1 MDSFRLLVVDDE
13 KDFLETLVK
22 RLNKRNIDAT
32 GVLSGEKALEVI
44 NEKPFDVVV
53 MDVKMPG
60 LDGIETLRELKKV
73 NPGIEVIILS
83 GHASVDAAMDG
94 MKLGAYEYLLKPCEI
109 EELIE
114 KIDRAYELK
123 ADRDK
128 RVRKAE
134 IRKMIEK

>member
-13 KDFLETLVK
+13 EDFLETLVK

-32 GVLSGEKALEVI
+32 GVPSG
-44 NEKPFDVVV
+44 
-53 MDVKMPG
+53 
-60 LDGIETLRELKKV
+60 
-73 NPGIEVIILS
+73 PGIEVIILS

>member
-1 MDSFRLLVVDDE
+1 MGSFRLLVVDDE
-13 KDFLETLVK
+13 EDFLETLIK

-32 GVLSGEKALEVI
+32 GVPSG
-44 NEKPFDVVV
+44 
-53 MDVKMPG
+53 
-60 LDGIETLRELKKV
+60 
-73 NPGIEVIILS
+73 EVIILS

-94 MKLGAYEYLLKPCEI
+94 MKWGAYEYLLKPCEL

-123 ADRDK
+123 TDREE
-128 RVRKAE
+128 RARKAE

>member
-13 KDFLETLVK
+13 EDFLETLVK

-32 GVLSGEKALEVI
+32 GVPSGEKALEII

-94 MKLGAYEYLLKPCEI
+94 MKLGAYEYLLKPCEL

-123 ADRDK
+123 TDREE
-128 RVRKAE
+128 RARKAE

>member
-1 MDSFRLLVVDDE
+1 
-13 KDFLETLVK
+13 
-22 RLNKRNIDAT
+22 
-32 GVLSGEKALEVI
+32 
-44 NEKPFDVVV
+44 

>member
-13 KDFLETLVK
+13 EDFLETLVK

-32 GVLSGEKALEVI
+32 GVSSGEKALEII

-94 MKLGAYEYLLKPCEI
+94 MRLGAYEYLLKPCEI

-123 ADRDK
+123 ADRDE

>member
-1 MDSFRLLVVDDE
+1 MGSFRLLVVDDE
-13 KDFLETLVK
+13 EDFLETLVK

-32 GVLSGEKALEVI
+32 GVPSGEKALELI
-44 NEKPFDVVV
+44 NEIPFDVVV

-94 MKLGAYEYLLKPCEI
+94 MKWGAYEYLLKPCEL

-123 ADRDK
+123 TDREE
-128 RVRKAE
+128 RARKAE

>member
-83 GHASVDAAMDG
+83 GHASVDAAVDG
-94 MKLGAYEYLLKPCEI
+94 MRLGAYDYLLKPCDI

-123 ADRDK
+123 ADRDE
-128 RVRKAE
+128 RSRKAE
-134 IRKMIEK
+134 IRRMVEK

>member
-13 KDFLETLVK
+13 EDFLETLVK

-32 GVLSGEKALEVI
+32 GVSSGEEALEVI
-44 NEKPFDVVV
+44 NEKPFDVVI

-94 MKLGAYEYLLKPCEI
+94 MRLGAYEYLLKPCEI